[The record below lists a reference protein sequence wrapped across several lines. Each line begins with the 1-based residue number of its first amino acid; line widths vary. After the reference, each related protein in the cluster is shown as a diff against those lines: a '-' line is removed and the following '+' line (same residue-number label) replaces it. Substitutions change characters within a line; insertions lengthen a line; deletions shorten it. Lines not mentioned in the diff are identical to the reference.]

1 MKNKDNKTIKIAIF
15 FLILIIT
22 AFMGCKTK
30 VVSKTYQI
38 VGEESPTQ
46 EEINDTID
54 KLKKRA
60 EYYSGKV
67 KVYQEGTDCITIEMS
82 GVSDVDVILKEFVS
96 PGDLYFIAQTDS
108 EGNLNYD
115 VKTTVDGQIV
125 YYDELGNE
133 FYYISDNSAVYFDD
147 TTFSAKL
154 DENGNAIS
162 YPLGQEQDINIQ
174 YMLLKPIDELKADG
188 SIILEGSEVE
198 SAKEQSYQDQQSG
211 LMQYVV
217 TLSFNETGKQAF
229 TDATTKAVASGETI
243 AIYYDGNIIS
253 VPRVNET
260 ITTGEAFISG
270 LVSYEYAHW
279 LADKIRI
286 GALKLTL
293 KEV

>member
-1 MKNKDNKTIKIAIF
+1 MKNKNNKTIIIAIF
-15 FLILIIT
+15 FLIMIIT

-30 VVSKTYQI
+30 VISKTYQI

-67 KVYQEGTDCITIEMS
+67 EVYQEGTDCITIEMS
-82 GVSDVDVILKEFVS
+82 GVSDADMILKDFVR
-96 PGDLYFIAQTDS
+96 PGNLFFIAQTDS

-125 YYDELGNE
+125 YYDEHGNE

-147 TTFSAKL
+147 TTFGAKL
-154 DENGNAIS
+154 DENRNAIS
-162 YPLGQEQDINIQ
+162 YPIGQAQDINIQ

-188 SIILEGSEVE
+188 SIILEGSEVK
-198 SAKEQSYQDQQSG
+198 SATAQSYQDQQSG
-211 LMQYVV
+211 IRQNFVE
-217 TLSFNETGKQAF
+217 LSFNEAGTQAF
-229 TDATTKAVASGETI
+229 KDATEKAVVSGETI

-260 ITTGEAFISG
+260 ITTGEAVISG
-270 LVSYEYAHW
+270 LVSYEYANL